1 MYCKIFVLQE
11 ELVAYQ
17 DKKRKLKLPPL
28 LKKRDK
34 AVKQKGHNASNYFVP
49 GPLFNTKDF
58 KEIMG
63 IDYEDYLS
71 YTSDYCDLADF
82 SSDDESRWV
91 SSTLFLVYFSVHF
104 LFSLVTSH
112 LALVKSK

>member
-1 MYCKIFVLQE
+1 M
-11 ELVAYQ
+11 AYK
-17 DKKRKLKLPPL
+17 DKKRKLQVKLPPL

-34 AVKQKGHNASNYFVP
+34 AVKERGSDSSNYVVP

-58 KEIMG
+58 QEIMG

-71 YTSDYCDLADF
+71 YTSEYCDLADF

-91 SSTLFLVYFSVHF
+91 SSTPFLLSFSVH
-104 LFSLVTSH
+104 LC
-112 LALVKSK
+112 

>member
-1 MYCKIFVLQE
+1 MAYKEIYKRLQLKIP
-11 ELVAYQ
+11 
-17 DKKRKLKLPPL
+17 RL
-28 LKKRDK
+28 LKKREAALK
-34 AVKQKGHNASNYFVP
+34 NGSNYFVP

-58 KEIMG
+58 QEIMG

-91 SSTLFLVYFSVHF
+91 SSTLFILYFSVH
-104 LFSLVTSH
+104 LL
-112 LALVKSK
+112 LI